1 MNLRNLVLAVLLCT
15 LVGFTAG
22 QLTDSDSEWFQ
33 GLEKPSFYPPG
44 YLFGLVWTV
53 LYVAMG
59 VALYLV
65 TEQTREKLPYILFGI
80 QLLLNFGWTFIFF
93 SLKSIP
99 LALIEILLLIGALT
113 WTTIEFRKHSKPAA
127 ILLLP
132 YIAWVAFA
140 TMLTASILVLN

>member
-1 MNLRNLVLAVLLCT
+1 MNFRNLVLAVILCL

-22 QLTDSDSEWFQ
+22 QLTDSDSAWFQ
-33 GLEKPSFYPPG
+33 DLEKPSFYPPG
-44 YLFGLVWTV
+44 YLFGLVWTA

-59 VALYLV
+59 VSLYFV
-65 TEQTREKLPYILFGI
+65 TERTREKLPYILFGS
-80 QLLLNFGWTFIFF
+80 QLLLNFAWTFIFF

-99 LALIEILLLIGALT
+99 LALIEILLLLGILT
-113 WTTIEFRKHSKPAA
+113 WTTIEFKKHSQPAA

-140 TMLTASILVLN
+140 TVLTASILVLN